1 MKASSAAAILNKLL
15 ENDQV
20 GVSILFLT
28 KVTNTEAQPLSPLGV
43 INKILPES
51 QFVVMQVDSHKHL
64 VEHFVG
70 VDDPGDLFRKL
81 NYIVRGIH
89 EMREYHECTYGDG
102 DDPRDCGNYRD
113 CRPECPLAQLRK
125 ILEIQ
130 PRDDADIDECHGIV
144 SR

>member
-1 MKASSAAAILNKLL
+1 MKASSASAILNKLL
-15 ENDQV
+15 KNDPV
-20 GVSILFLT
+20 GVSTLFLA
-28 KVTNTEAQPLSPLGV
+28 KVTNAEAQPLSTLGV
-43 INKILPES
+43 VNKILPES
-51 QFVVMQVDSHKHL
+51 QFVVMQVNSHENL

-70 VDDPGDLFRKL
+70 VDDSGDLFRKL

-89 EMREYHECTYGDG
+89 KMREYHECTYGDG

-130 PRDDADIDECHGIV
+130 PRDDADIAKCHDVV